1 MNNISCERKKMGLSQ
16 SLLANE
22 IGWKRSRL
30 SNYEIGLRSPSLDEC
45 RLIVET
51 MNRLGCDCTLD
62 SLFPPQ
68 EEAGKT
74 EA

>member
-51 MNRLGCDCTLD
+51 MNRLGCECTLD
-62 SLFPPQ
+62 SLFPPEPELKNQ
-68 EEAGKT
+68 EA
-74 EA
+74 